1 MLPLLLLLLL
11 VPSGLLLP
19 WIVVWALSVVG
30 GGVADTIAMLEAE
43 VMSSPLLALA
53 LALLRLT

>member
-30 GGVADTIAMLEAE
+30 GGVADTIAMLETE
-43 VMSSPLLALA
+43 EMSSPLLALA
-53 LALLRLT
+53 LLCLT